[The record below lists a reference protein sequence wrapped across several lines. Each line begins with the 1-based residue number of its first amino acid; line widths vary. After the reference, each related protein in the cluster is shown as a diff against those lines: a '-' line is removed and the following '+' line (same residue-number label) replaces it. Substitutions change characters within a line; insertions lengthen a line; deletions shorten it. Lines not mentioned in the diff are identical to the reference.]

1 MKVYPTYDFAC
12 PIVDS
17 VEGVTHALRTTE
29 YHDRDEQYMWFLDAL
44 GMRKPYIYEYS
55 RFNLQNTVLSKRRL
69 TWFVET
75 GKVRGWDDP
84 RFPTVR
90 GILRRGMTVEALKQF
105 IVAQGSSRSVVMMDW
120 DKIWAI
126 NKKFIDDLAPRHTAL
141 LNGKTVKV
149 NLKGLEKE
157 ESKEMPKH
165 PKNEAI
171 GKKTIWFSS
180 TVLIDEADAVVI
192 KEGDVVTFMEWGNV
206 KVLKIHLTNDGKS
219 IREIDAELNLDNKD
233 FKKTLKLTWLP
244 LPSTNVSFVPVKCC
258 HFDHIISK
266 AVLDKDEDFKLYC
279 DHKTEFVF
287 DVLGDNEMRN
297 VKKGD
302 IIQISRRGYYICDE
316 PFKPNGTTQ
325 NGVLG
330 GEALVLFNIPEGNKR
345 ESPTSYMTISQQ
357 QYESVRVADEAEL
370 KTQTAKTASKEN
382 KAPTLTSFNLEEINK
397 KISNQG
403 EVIRNL
409 KAQKAPKVIFDL
421 VWFGL

>member
-1 MKVYPTYDFAC
+1 M
-12 PIVDS
+12 
-17 VEGVTHALRTTE
+17 
-29 YHDRDEQYMWFLDAL
+29 
-44 GMRKPYIYEYS
+44 
-55 RFNLQNTVLSKRRL
+55 
-69 TWFVET
+69 
-75 GKVRGWDDP
+75 
-84 RFPTVR
+84 
-90 GILRRGMTVEALKQF
+90 
-105 IVAQGSSRSVVMMDW
+105 
-120 DKIWAI
+120 
-126 NKKFIDDLAPRHTAL
+126 
-141 LNGKTVKV
+141 
-149 NLKGLEKE
+149 
-157 ESKEMPKH
+157 
-165 PKNEAI
+165 
-171 GKKTIWFSS
+171 
-180 TVLIDEADAVVI
+180 
-192 KEGDVVTFMEWGNV
+192 
-206 KVLKIHLTNDGKS
+206 
-219 IREIDAELNLDNKD
+219 
-233 FKKTLKLTWLP
+233 
-244 LPSTNVSFVPVKCC
+244 
-258 HFDHIISK
+258 
-266 AVLDKDEDFKLYC
+266 YC